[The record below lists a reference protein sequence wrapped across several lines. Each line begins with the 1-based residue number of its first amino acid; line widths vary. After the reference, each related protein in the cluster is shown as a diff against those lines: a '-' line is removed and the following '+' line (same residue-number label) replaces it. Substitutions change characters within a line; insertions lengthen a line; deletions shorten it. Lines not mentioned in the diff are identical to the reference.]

1 MSCQTHGPLGQW
13 SARPKVGVISG
24 PLDHRSAML
33 DQRSARSTFSKTKG
47 PQDPWS
53 AGASG
58 NVQSANLFLIVPTQ
72 LGASKNLAG
81 LAIFLSSATM
91 GQHVWLHLPSGLMPD
106 GSRQERRI
114 QEGTITILQETKIIR
129 IMMVVCN
136 VGLEDHCSRGLL
148 L

>member
-1 MSCQTHGPLGQW
+1 
-13 SARPKVGVISG
+13 
-24 PLDHRSAML
+24 ML

-47 PQDPWS
+47 PQGPWYV
-53 AGASG
+53 GASG
-58 NVQSANLFLIVPTQ
+58 NVQSADLFLIVPTH
-72 LGASKNLAG
+72 LWASKNVG
-81 LAIFLSSATM
+81 VLAIFSSSATI
-91 GQHVWLHLPSGLMPD
+91 GQHVLVTTATAGPD
-106 GSRQERRI
+106 GSRKERMI